1 MTRTSAHDPRV
12 GRRPHPR
19 RVTGLGGIDDASVEH
34 MVQNV
39 RPVRGGPERSR
50 SDRP

>member
-1 MTRTSAHDPRV
+1 MTRGSAVVRTLSSV
-12 GRRPHPR
+12 A
-19 RVTGLGGIDDASVEH
+19 GLGGIDDASVEH

-39 RPVRGGPERSR
+39 RPARGGPERSR